1 MRPNL
6 VYDTARLQQKAKG
19 GFCDHDFEYN
29 KNAKFTW
36 SSLLQ
41 WLWLLVLNCSMFC
54 TFLPFGHF
62 IFNSF
67 PIEDLFC
74 GGQMH
79 ATIDVVLPHTDIVCI
94 PPTLTLYPPTLTLL
108 QVVSPTLTLYPS
120 HWLCIPCCIV
130 STKEPFK
137 VHYFTSCYWIATCYV
152 LVFWIILLLPR
163 TWFILGCTC
172 SSVELYT
179 WTLWKVH
186 KICIPYS
193 SFLSWTQTS
202 YSLMFC
208 TKGLYLTLVRS
219 NVLLSKLWCFAVYC
233 TGVYFG

>member
-1 MRPNL
+1 
-6 VYDTARLQQKAKG
+6 
-19 GFCDHDFEYN
+19 
-29 KNAKFTW
+29 
-36 SSLLQ
+36 
-41 WLWLLVLNCSMFC
+41 MFC

-67 PIEDLFC
+67 PIEDLFVEAEC
-74 GGQMH
+74 RQ
-79 ATIDVVLPHTDIVCI
+79 AIDVVLPHTDIVCI
-94 PPTLTLYPPTLTLL
+94 PPHWHCYK
-108 QVVSPTLTLYPS
+108 LYPS

-186 KICIPYS
+186 IICIPYS
-193 SFLSWTQTS
+193 SFLSWTRTS
-202 YSLMFC
+202 YSPMFC
-208 TKGLYLTLVRS
+208 TKGQYLTLVRL